1 MPLGM
6 HMLFYDSLPRCCS
19 LHFPVR
25 GSIIVLLATL
35 GEASLGI
42 EMFFPLQYPQLIYN
56 EVREQEREKRCG
68 IMQMEN
74 INENTI
80 RVLIENADLEERGI
94 TFLDLLG
101 NQKQIENFFYSILEE
116 VDVDNQF
123 HETDAI
129 TFQVLPNANGLELFI
144 SKGHQNDDGF
154 DAFEGSESLEEIMDY
169 VQNQKESNPSSKT
182 QEDTTLED
190 APLEIMLKFQSFE
203 DFIELS
209 KRLFLE
215 SGLATLYHYEG
226 NYYLAIVFFVDEML
240 ERNLE
245 DEIAIALEF
254 AEEADIATEVLGE
267 YGKVIMSEDA
277 LDTARRYFK

>member
-1 MPLGM
+1 
-6 HMLFYDSLPRCCS
+6 
-19 LHFPVR
+19 
-25 GSIIVLLATL
+25 
-35 GEASLGI
+35 
-42 EMFFPLQYPQLIYN
+42 
-56 EVREQEREKRCG
+56 
-68 IMQMEN
+68 MQMEN

-144 SKGHQNDDGF
+144 SKGLQNDGF
-154 DAFEGSESLEEIMDY
+154 DVFEGSNSLEEIMDY
-169 VQNQKESNPSSKT
+169 VQKQKEPDKISKKV
-182 QEDTTLED
+182 EDLDLED
-190 APLEIMLKFQSFE
+190 SPLEIMLKFQSFE
-203 DFIELS
+203 DFLELS

-215 SGLATLYHYEG
+215 SGMTTLYHHEG
-226 NYYLAIVFFVDEML
+226 AYYLSIVFFLDEML
-240 ERNLE
+240 DSKLE

-254 AEEADIATEVLGE
+254 AEESDIATEVLGE
-267 YGKVIMSEDA
+267 HGKVIMSEDA
-277 LDTARRYFK
+277 LETARRYFK